1 MTFSGAYAT
10 RTHQPVLYITER
22 AVFELIDGALTLTE
36 IAPGVDL
43 QKDILALMDFKP
55 RISPD
60 LKLMPIELFFETW
73 GGLRQ
78 HIEHKTLKAEATPV
92 ALPELAHV

>member
-1 MTFSGAYAT
+1 
-10 RTHQPVLYITER
+10 
-22 AVFELIDGALTLTE
+22 
-36 IAPGVDL
+36 
-43 QKDILALMDFKP
+43 MDFKP